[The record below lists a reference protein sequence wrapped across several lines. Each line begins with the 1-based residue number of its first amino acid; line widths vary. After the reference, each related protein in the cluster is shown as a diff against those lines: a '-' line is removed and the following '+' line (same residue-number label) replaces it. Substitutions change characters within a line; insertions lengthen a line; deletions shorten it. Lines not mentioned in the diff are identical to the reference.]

1 MASSSIQAQLKAYYN
16 NSLIL
21 IEQGNAV
28 DARKYILAVLNGLRG
43 LHESSEISYL
53 QKATIEHHMR
63 ELYQVAVILRTSG
76 VNDTVKMLMGMSTP
90 TPATAQGEQRTS
102 NTPLDTHQDWCA
114 NIFGKYKKGVV
125 HIRATD
131 RGVGG
136 SGTGFIISKKGYL
149 LTNAHVVVNSER
161 DALCANLSFSF
172 INDSIKHKMH
182 VIEFSKEW
190 DIALC
195 RSEESLGESITV
207 IPRIKDYS
215 QLEQGADV
223 VVIGN
228 AFSMGL
234 APFSGIVKFT
244 HDEEGNLVYT
254 APSNPGDSGGPVFNG
269 QGECVG
275 INKSI
280 TAAVN
285 CGGSPVMAQG
295 LTNATPM
302 DRIDEMLDKWCKKHD
317 ITL

>member
-1 MASSSIQAQLKAYYN
+1 MAGSSIQAQLKAYYN
-16 NSLIL
+16 NALIL
-21 IEQGNAV
+21 IEQKNAV
-28 DARKYILAVLNGLRG
+28 DARKYILAVLNGLRA
-43 LHESSEISYL
+43 LHDSSEISFY
-53 QKATIEHHMR
+53 QKAYIEHHMKQ
-63 ELYQVAVILRTSG
+63 LYQIAVALRTDG
-76 VNDTVKMLMGMSTP
+76 VTDTVKILMGMSTP
-90 TPATAQGEQRTS
+90 DVAPTKGQSLAS
-102 NTPLDTHQDWCA
+102 NASIETQLDWCA
-114 NIFGKYKKGVV
+114 SIFGKYKTGVV
-125 HIRATD
+125 HIRATYK
-131 RGVGG
+131 GVGG

-149 LTNAHVVVNSER
+149 LTNAHVVVNSGR
-161 DALCANLSFSF
+161 DALCANLSFSY
-172 INDSIKHKMH
+172 INDSIKHKMR
-182 VIEFSKEW
+182 VIEYSNEW

-195 RSEESLGESITV
+195 KSEDGIGDSTTV

-215 QLEQGADV
+215 YLEQGADV

-254 APSNPGDSGGPVFNG
+254 APSNPGDSGGPVFNR

-285 CGGSPVMAQG
+285 CGGTSVIAHG

-302 DRIDEMLDKWCKKHD
+302 DKIDELLEKWCEKHD